1 MNIHEFNSVRWAR
14 MLKLL
19 PAFAIGGWFLT
30 TAGWHAA
37 LAVAATVIFEL
48 AVVCLCERELTVM
61 RMTGAATVFAL
72 PGLMVSSVL
81 IHADLNRLV
90 VLAILFGAYITVL
103 VLAWRGR
110 PKMLM
115 SSGWWSTLFILG
127 VVAFVLVSRYWP
139 DAVSSVRW
147 IVQIIRIF
155 VSGDWS
161 I

>member
-1 MNIHEFNSVRWAR
+1 MNIHEFNSFRWVR
-14 MLKLL
+14 MLNLL

-37 LAVAATVIFEL
+37 LAVTATVVFEL
-48 AVVCLCERELTVM
+48 AVVFLCERELTVM
-61 RMTGAATVFAL
+61 RMTGAATAFAL
-72 PGLMVSSVL
+72 PGLMVSAVL

-115 SSGWWSTLFILG
+115 TSWCFTALFILG
-127 VVAFVLVSRYWP
+127 VAAFVLVSRYWP

-147 IVQIIRIF
+147 IVQTIRIF